1 MDGGQEVSGKFVVA
15 SSNTPEILEPA
26 ETALDNIAPF
36 IEALAEAVE
45 GYPVG
50 FVWNDGFRA
59 AIDDFGA
66 KADAIVAFV
75 HNEGRHGR
83 RELQKG
89 RPCGNVCG
97 LSRSEMKCARF
108 AIRVAQRV
116 DFRGPPTAR
125 AADRLFTLPP
135 FPPLTL
141 DAAVGVA
148 EKHVNGRAVL
158 AEYERQKDGRWV
170 YDVEVK
176 TDTTVSDVQIDPD
189 KGTVIASKVDQADD
203 DDDGDKAD

>member
-59 AIDDFGA
+59 AIDDFRA
-66 KADAIVAFV
+66 KAVAIVAFV
-75 HNEGRHGR
+75 PNEGRHGR

-108 AIRVAQRV
+108 AIRLAQRA
-116 DFRGPPTAR
+116 DFRGPAR
-125 AADRLFTLPP
+125 RASGRSPVHAPPFSAARRAMRFDRGGVDRQSHSVLAAAGERFKDRLPMSALSPAIEP
-135 FPPLTL
+135 
-141 DAAVGVA
+141 
-148 EKHVNGRAVL
+148 
-158 AEYERQKDGRWV
+158 
-170 YDVEVK
+170 
-176 TDTTVSDVQIDPD
+176 I
-189 KGTVIASKVDQADD
+189 VDRRVRTMVVRVR
-203 DDDGDKAD
+203 GLF